1 MKINFLGMTIEEVRT
16 KASGESK
23 KEVSGRRS
31 GGTDKHL
38 FDASAEKF
46 AVLARYA

>member
-1 MKINFLGMTIEEVRT
+1 MKIIILGMTIEEGRT

-23 KEVSGRRS
+23 KEFSGRRS

-38 FDASAEKF
+38 FGASAEKF